1 MRRVSVALLILALA
15 LVAAAGCAKPVAPAA
30 PAAGQPAADSGSA
43 PQKVVLKVGATPVP
57 HAEILNVIKPM
68 LEKEGI
74 DLQIQEFTDY
84 VQPNEALASG
94 QLDANFFQHIPY
106 LEDFASKRN
115 LPLTYTV
122 KVHIEPM
129 GVYSKKVT
137 RLEDVKPG
145 SLVGI
150 PNDPTNGGRALAVL
164 AKAGLITL
172 KDGVG
177 VNATVN
183 DITGNPKNLK
193 IKELE
198 AAQLPRSLDDVALA
212 VINSN
217 FAMQAGL
224 VPTKDSLFIESS
236 DSPYANVLAVR
247 KGDEKK
253 DAIVKLGQAL
263 TSPEVKKFIEEK
275 YQGAVVAAF

>member
-1 MRRVSVALLILALA
+1 MRRVSVALLILVLALA
-15 LVAAAGCAKPVAPAA
+15 AVTGCAKPAAPAA
-30 PAAGQPAADSGSA
+30 PAPAAADSGPA

-57 HAEILNVIKPM
+57 HAEILNFIKPQ

-106 LEDFASKRN
+106 LEDFAAKRN

-122 KVHIEPM
+122 KVHIEPI

-137 RLEDVKPG
+137 KLEDVKPG
-145 SLVGI
+145 SIVAI
-150 PNDPTNGGRALAVL
+150 PNDATNGGRALAVL

-172 KDGVG
+172 KDGAG
-177 VNATVN
+177 VTATVN
-183 DITGNPKNLK
+183 DIAGNPKNLK

-198 AAQLPRSLDDVALA
+198 AAQLPRSLDDVVLA

-217 FAMQAGL
+217 FALEAGL

-247 KGDEKK
+247 KGDENK

>member
-1 MRRVSVALLILALA
+1 MRRVTVALLILSLA
-15 LVAAAGCAKPVAPAA
+15 VAILAGCAKPAGPVAPAA
-30 PAAGQPAADSGSA
+30 APTDAGST
-43 PQKVVLKVGATPVP
+43 PQKVTLKVGATPVP
-57 HAEILNVIKPM
+57 HAEILNFIKPQ

-74 DLQIQEFTDY
+74 DLQIEEFTDY
-84 VQPNEALASG
+84 VRPNEALASG
-94 QLDANFFQHIPY
+94 ELDANFFQHIPY
-106 LEDFASKRN
+106 LEDFAGKRN

-137 RLEDVKPG
+137 KLDDVAAG
-145 SLVGI
+145 SIVAI
-150 PNDPTNGGRALAVL
+150 PNDATNGGRALAVL
-164 AKAGLITL
+164 AKAGLLTL

-177 VNATVN
+177 VAATVQ

-198 AAQLPRSLDDVALA
+198 AAQLPRSLDDVVLA

-217 FAMQAGL
+217 FAMEAGL
-224 VPTKDSLFIESS
+224 VPTRDSLFIESS

-247 KGDEKK
+247 KGDEQK
-253 DAIVKLGQAL
+253 DAIVKLGKAL
-263 TSPEVKKFIEEK
+263 TSPEVKKFIEDK
-275 YQGAVVAAF
+275 YQGAVVPAF

>member
-1 MRRVSVALLILALA
+1 MRRVSAALLILAILTA
-15 LVAAAGCAKPVAPAA
+15 VLAGCAKPAAPAA
-30 PAAGQPAADSGSA
+30 PAATGSA
-43 PQKVVLKVGATPVP
+43 PEKVVLKVGATPVP
-57 HAEILNVIKPM
+57 HAEILNVVKPL

-94 QLDANFFQHIPY
+94 QLDANFFQHVPY
-106 LEDFASKRN
+106 LEDFAAKRN

-137 RLEDVKPG
+137 KLDDVAAG
-145 SLVGI
+145 AVVAI
-150 PNDPTNGGRALAVL
+150 PNDATNGGRALAVL

-177 VNATVN
+177 VTATVK
-183 DITGNPKNLK
+183 DITANSKNLK
-193 IKELE
+193 ITELD

-217 FAMQAGL
+217 FAMEAGL

-247 KGDEKK
+247 KGDEQK
-253 DAIVKLGQAL
+253 DAIVKLGKAL

-275 YQGAVVAAF
+275 YQGAVVPAF

>member
-1 MRRVSVALLILALA
+1 MRRVSVALLILAILTA
-15 LVAAAGCAKPVAPAA
+15 VLAGCAKPAAPAA
-30 PAAGQPAADSGSA
+30 PAATGSA
-43 PQKVVLKVGATPVP
+43 PEKVVLKVGATPVP
-57 HAEILNVIKPM
+57 HAEILNVIKPL

-94 QLDANFFQHIPY
+94 QLDANFFQHVPY
-106 LEDFASKRN
+106 LEDFAAKRN

-137 RLEDVKPG
+137 KLDDVAAG
-145 SLVGI
+145 AVVAI
-150 PNDPTNGGRALAVL
+150 PNDATNGGRALAVL

-177 VNATVN
+177 VTATVK
-183 DITGNPKNLK
+183 DITANSKNLK
-193 IKELE
+193 ITELD

-217 FAMQAGL
+217 FAMEAGL

-247 KGDEKK
+247 KGDEQK
-253 DAIVKLGQAL
+253 DAIVKLGKAL

-275 YQGAVVAAF
+275 YQGAVVPAF